1 MKKSPFILLVIF
13 SLFISSCTDQV
24 AVDTNSVR
32 QEVQTM
38 FDAYVQEVNEQGI
51 ERIHRYFSDAE
62 EFYWVED
69 GALQYPDKAT
79 LIEGVQAFYPSISSV
94 ELQVSKSNISVI
106 DNHLATLYVQYTQEV
121 KLKSGFQFTLDGA
134 MTILT
139 RKEGEFWRFFQGHS
153 SIKKPRD
160 GG

>member
-1 MKKSPFILLVIF
+1 MKKSSYILLVIF
-13 SLFISSCTDQV
+13 SLFISSCTDEV
-24 AVDTNSVR
+24 EVDTNSVR
-32 QEVQTM
+32 KEVQTM
-38 FDAYVQEVNEQGI
+38 FDTYVKEVNEQGI
-51 ERIHRYFSDAE
+51 ERIHRFFSDAE

-94 ELQVSKSNISVI
+94 VLQVSRSNVTVI
-106 DNHLATLYVQYTQEV
+106 ENHLATLYVQYTQEV
-121 KLKSGFQFTLDGA
+121 ILKSGFQFTLDGA

-139 RKEGEFWRFFQGHS
+139 RKEGESWRFFQGHS